1 MWCELSK
8 HEEREDLE
16 LLKNNQINIFLYPL
30 VATNLTDIFDFVE
43 LSHSIGEVTMI
54 SILSSKGNPINS
66 SFQMM
71 KAFTAPVWISI
82 IICYI
87 LTACITAR
95 ISHSD
100 KPFMRYLAIFFRQ
113 QLSNFECNEST
124 SMISLIWLMGSSIIT
139 WALSGAILSFL
150 VFTTPHEKIDSMA
163 DLANKQINF
172 TVLKGENSHEF
183 VTDPNEKYTQL
194 FVNKFKVEDPPPHNK
209 TDWENDI
216 LTKISTNNYALV
228 RFD

>member
-1 MWCELSK
+1 M
-8 HEEREDLE
+8 
-16 LLKNNQINIFLYPL
+16 LKNNEINILFYPL
-30 VATNLTDIFDFVE
+30 VPSNITEIFDFFE
-43 LSHSIGEVTMI
+43 LSHCIGDVTMI

-71 KAFTAPVWISI
+71 KAFTIPVWISI

-100 KPFMRYLAIFFRQ
+100 KPFMKYLAIFFRQ
-113 QLSNFECNEST
+113 QLSNFDSNEST
-124 SMISLIWLMGSSIIT
+124 SMISLIWLLGSSIIT
-139 WALSGAILSFL
+139 WALSGAILMFL
-150 VFTTPHEKIDSMA
+150 VFTAPHEKIDSMA

-172 TVLKGENSHEF
+172 TVFKGENAHEF
-183 VTDPNEKYTQL
+183 VTDRNEKYTEL
-194 FVNKFKVEDPPPHNK
+194 FANKFKVEDPPPENK